1 MTRFLLSLALLL
13 TLGLSPGWSQKPAT
27 AQPSPEEKG
36 TFLGILFGPV
46 PDIVYDQVP
55 QLKREHG
62 VVVSHVLPDSPAAKA
77 GLRRNDILL
86 QYDDESVRDCEQVA
100 RLVRDDKPER
110 KVRLT
115 YLRGGKEATAEA
127 TLVSGP
133 ILRIAHKDAGSGS
146 DDQPRGTAKTA
157 NPAAVNVAATPLGG
171 NSMKVTIEYY
181 DDRVGRIR
189 TVPCSGTPEEIDTQL
204 AKLPDGVQ
212 KLVKVALRRLREPDA
227 KPQNSEPRPER

>member
-1 MTRFLLSLALLL
+1 MIRYLLSLALLL
-13 TLGLSPGWSQKPAT
+13 TLGLSAGWSQKPGT
-27 AQPSPEEKG
+27 APPPEEKG

-62 VVVSHVLPDSPAAKA
+62 VAVSHVLPDSPAAKA

-86 QYDDESVRDCEQVA
+86 QYNDEVVRDCEQVA
-100 RLVRDDKPER
+100 RLVRDDKPDR

-133 ILRIAHKDAGSGS
+133 ILRIAHKESGS
-146 DDQPRGTAKTA
+146 TSDAEPRGTAKA
-157 NPAAVNVAATPLGG
+157 SNPAAVNIAATPLGG

-181 DDRVGRIR
+181 DERAGRIR
-189 TVPCSGTPEEIDTQL
+189 SVPCSGTPDEIDSQVN
-204 AKLPDGVQ
+204 KLPETVQ

-227 KPQNSEPRPER
+227 KSQDSPPSRPER